1 MADFDEYVWD
11 IFLLEMQRSFFFYPR
26 LTVQQRHIFWRKEI
40 YVPPS
45 PHNEVKLLA
54 SSKIGPHI
62 IGQLLYT

>member
-1 MADFDEYVWD
+1 
-11 IFLLEMQRSFFFYPR
+11 MQRSFFFYPR

-40 YVPPS
+40 YVPP

-62 IGQLLYT
+62 IGH

>member
-1 MADFDEYVWD
+1 
-11 IFLLEMQRSFFFYPR
+11 MQRSFFFYPR